1 MRNLIRRLTHRPGPG
16 PNSGVTHHHK
26 RAPPTHPRLPL
37 RPGEVRDR
45 YFSVRRR
52 GLDPVE
58 IRDFLHRVADE
69 LTTAQTALV
78 AVQEE
83 NVRIKNALREWQSA
97 QSARHHYR

>member
-16 PNSGVTHHHK
+16 PNSEVTHHHK
-26 RAPPTHPRLPL
+26 PAPPTHPRLPL

-78 AVQEE
+78 AVREE